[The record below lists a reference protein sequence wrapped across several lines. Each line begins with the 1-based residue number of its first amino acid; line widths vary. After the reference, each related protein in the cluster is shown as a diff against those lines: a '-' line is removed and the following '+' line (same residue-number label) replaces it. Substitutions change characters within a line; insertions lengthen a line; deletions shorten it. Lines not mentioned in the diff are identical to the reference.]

1 MIKKEASIKTS
12 YQKYARVQNKRD
24 QSQRAGVNI
33 LTYLKLSV
41 KFLSKK
47 LISKSKG
54 SKSKFSQRTITKIK
68 PKAIIHSKSAIN

>member
-12 YQKYARVQNKRD
+12 YQKYPRVQNKRD

-33 LTYLKLSV
+33 LTDLKLSV
-41 KFLSKK
+41 KFLSQK
-47 LISKSKG
+47 LI

-68 PKAIIHSKSAIN
+68 LKAIIHSKSAIN